1 MVHTGLGE
9 QHVNNFLGELN
20 IPTVSHAMLD
30 RRQIEVGE
38 VIEEVAEESMKE
50 WRQKEI
56 EMTKE

>member
-1 MVHTGLGE
+1 MIHTGLGE

-50 WRQKEI
+50 HNYK
-56 EMTKE
+56 KLD